1 MWTASVF
8 FGHQT
13 SRPVCISNATIC
25 LVTFS
30 FYFFW
35 EVNSKKNIT
44 SSLAFWKNTFL
55 EWNIDIF
62 FLICSKLDKLVTTAI
77 CLIFQLIFKKKIFG
91 LENLRIYVPKKI
103 SSCLKVKESR
113 YRAGFYYRSVWLNNC
128 SEISYPIVRW
138 WKVYFKSSMTG
149 VVIIK
154 FQSCSP

>member
-1 MWTASVF
+1 MWTASVC

-13 SRPVCISNATIC
+13 SRPFCISNATIC

-62 FLICSKLDKLVTTAI
+62 FFNLQQIGQAYYHSNLPNFSVN
-77 CLIFQLIFKKKIFG
+77 FFKKIFG

-103 SSCLKVKESR
+103 SSCLQVKESR
-113 YRAGFYYRSVWLNNC
+113 YRAGFYYRSDWLNNW

>member
-1 MWTASVF
+1 MWTASVC

-62 FLICSKLDKLVTTAI
+62 FNLQQIGQACYHSNLPNFSVN
-77 CLIFQLIFKKKIFG
+77 FFKKIFG

-113 YRAGFYYRSVWLNNC
+113 YRAGFYYRSDWLNNW